1 MSIRRQPSPP
11 PQPDAGRATADGMR
25 LRFRLSRTDA
35 ARLREFQ
42 EDDEAPVDTI
52 RRLIRTAAM
61 VLPILE
67 ALRAGQAVA
76 APAVESTPTQPDG
89 LVERQM
95 AAMDAWLK
103 DD

>member
-1 MSIRRQPSPP
+1 MSARRRSGPRPER
-11 PQPDAGRATADGMR
+11 AGTRANGDLW
-25 LRFRLSRTDA
+25 LRVHLGQGDA
-35 ARLREFQ
+35 ARLREMQ
-42 EDDEAPVDTI
+42 TEEETPVDTI

-76 APAVESTPTQPDG
+76 PPAVESPPNQAHG

-95 AAMDAWLK
+95 ATMDAWLK

>member
-1 MSIRRQPSPP
+1 
-11 PQPDAGRATADGMR
+11 MR
-25 LRFRLSRTDA
+25 LRFRLSRTDTSL
-35 ARLREFQ
+35 LRGFQ
-42 EDDEAPVDTI
+42 AEDETPADTI

-67 ALRAGQAVA
+67 ALRLRPAVA
-76 APAVESTPTQPDG
+76 ASTGESTQNQADG

-95 AAMDAWLK
+95 AAMHAWIK